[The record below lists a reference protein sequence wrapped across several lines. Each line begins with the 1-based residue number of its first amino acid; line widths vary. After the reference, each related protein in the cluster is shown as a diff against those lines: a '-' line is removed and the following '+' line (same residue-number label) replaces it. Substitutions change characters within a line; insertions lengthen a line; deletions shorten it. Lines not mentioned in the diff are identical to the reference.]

1 MKNIALLIGILVL
14 LNTNKDHK
22 ISTKNDLKL
31 ETENIHYEAEVHLK
45 NIKQLTFGGDNA
57 EAYFSFNNSQL
68 VFQSNNKDWG
78 VNCDQIFIR
87 DINKPFM
94 NDEKP
99 SPVSTGFGRTTC
111 SYFLPGDTNIIYAS
125 THLADSL
132 CPKEPERRKDG
143 KKKIEIW
150 EYWTD

>member
-14 LNTNKDHK
+14 LNTNKNPK
-22 ISTKNDLKL
+22 TSITNDLKI
-31 ETENIHYEAEVHLK
+31 ESENIHYQKEIHLK

-68 VFQSNNKDWG
+68 VFQSNNRNWG

-94 NDEKP
+94 NDEQP

-111 SYFLPGDTNIIYAS
+111 SYFMPDNKSI
-125 THLADSL
+125 
-132 CPKEPERRKDG
+132 
-143 KKKIEIW
+143 
-150 EYWTD
+150 